1 MSKFLVLTR
10 EQEKELIAKK
20 EIVVKVKGLN
30 YRVFMTDDKAIHVES
45 ANNTIR
51 VCDPSK
57 YDIVLTYQELKEL
70 KETGKTTH
78 TKAGKEYYII
88 LDNGEIKAS
97 VKCDYTMV
105 ILNSQR

>member
-10 EQEKELIAKK
+10 EQEKELLASRSI
-20 EIVVKVKGLN
+20 IVKVKGLN
-30 YRVFMTDDKAIHVES
+30 YHVFMTDDKAIHVES

-51 VCDPSK
+51 VCDPSQ
-57 YDIVLTYQELKEL
+57 YDIVLTYAELKEL
-70 KETGKTTH
+70 KDTGKTTH
-78 TKAGKEYYII
+78 TKAGKVYDII